1 MEQSVGAVLDC
12 HRNHRLVRLVGETFL
27 RRHEPREVI
36 DVERQIVD
44 FVAPLSQS
52 LDCELA
58 DVRVRI
64 IRRIAVNDKNPHPQI
79 VLTTRI
85 FGEAMPVRR
94 VVCILCVRA
103 STLCARMV
111 SVAPL
116 PARYEQGGLLII
128 NGAVVTVDDDATIH
142 DPGWVHLVD
151 DTIADV
157 GAGDPP
163 ADVVAAAQRV
173 LDAGG
178 HAVMPGMTN
187 AHTHLFQ
194 TFFRGLA
201 DDKQL
206 LDWLRTCI
214 WPGAIHLDA
223 EAAYLAGLC
232 GMVENLRTGAT
243 SVLDHHYV
251 HVDDGIDDAVL
262 QSASD
267 AGIRY
272 MLARGWADR
281 NYPPEMQ
288 ETPEQILAHAAG
300 IRERWHGH
308 DNDRLRIEMAPLLPW
323 GCTDDAMIET
333 VAKTREWGA
342 GTHIHIAESEEEVRL
357 NIEERGTRHV
367 EWLDELGLLG
377 PDMQFAH
384 SVWLDDN
391 ELDLIAAS
399 GASVVSCP
407 VSNMFLASGVPRI
420 VEMRERN
427 INVALA
433 SDGPGSNNRQDM
445 FEVLKS
451 TVLLQKVHRLDPMA
465 LLPGDSIE
473 MACRGGAKA
482 FGTENETGA
491 IEAGRKADVIL
502 VNLESIFVAPVHSV
516 ESALVFNA
524 SPANVTHVVVDGRM
538 LIDEGEL
545 TFVDEAKLI
554 AESRVAAT
562 RLFKKAGV
570 HSRLTT

>member
-1 MEQSVGAVLDC
+1 
-12 HRNHRLVRLVGETFL
+12 
-27 RRHEPREVI
+27 
-36 DVERQIVD
+36 
-44 FVAPLSQS
+44 
-52 LDCELA
+52 
-58 DVRVRI
+58 
-64 IRRIAVNDKNPHPQI
+64 
-79 VLTTRI
+79 
-85 FGEAMPVRR
+85 
-94 VVCILCVRA
+94 
-103 STLCARMV
+103 MV
-111 SVAPL
+111 SVTAL
-116 PARYEQGGLLII
+116 PSRCTGGGVVII

-142 DPGWVHLVD
+142 DPGWVHVVD
-151 DTIADV
+151 DTIVAT
-157 GAGDPP
+157 GAGDAP
-163 ADVVAAAQRV
+163 AAIVDAAERVV
-173 LDAGG
+173 DASGA
-178 HAVMPGMTN
+178 AVMPGMTN

-201 DDKQL
+201 DDKPL
-206 LDWLRTCI
+206 LDWLRKCI
-214 WPGAIHLDA
+214 WPGAVHLDA
-223 EAAYLAGLC
+223 DAGYLAGLC

-251 HVDDGIDDAVL
+251 HVDDAIDDAVL
-262 QSASD
+262 QSAED
-267 AGIRY
+267 AGVRY

-288 ETPEQILAHAAG
+288 ESPEQVMTHAAG
-300 IRERWHGH
+300 LRDRWHGR
-308 DNDRLRIEMAPLLPW
+308 DNGRIRIELAPLLPW
-323 GCTDDAMIET
+323 GCTDDAMTET

-420 VEMRERN
+420 LDMRARN

-451 TVLLQKVHRLDPMA
+451 TVLLQKVHHLDAMA

-482 FGTENETGA
+482 FGHEDQTGMLA
-491 IEAGRKADVIL
+491 AGRKADLVIVDL
-502 VNLESIFVAPVHSV
+502 NSIFLAPVHSV

-524 SPANVTHVVVDGRM
+524 SPANVTHVMVDGRM
-538 LIDEGEL
+538 LIDEGDV
-545 TFVDEAKLI
+545 TFVDEDELL

-562 RLFKKAGV
+562 RVFTKAGV
-570 HSRLTT
+570 ESRLTR

>member
-1 MEQSVGAVLDC
+1 
-12 HRNHRLVRLVGETFL
+12 
-27 RRHEPREVI
+27 
-36 DVERQIVD
+36 
-44 FVAPLSQS
+44 
-52 LDCELA
+52 
-58 DVRVRI
+58 
-64 IRRIAVNDKNPHPQI
+64 
-79 VLTTRI
+79 
-85 FGEAMPVRR
+85 
-94 VVCILCVRA
+94 
-103 STLCARMV
+103 MV
-111 SVAPL
+111 SVSPL
-116 PARYEQGGLLII
+116 PNRHDAGGLVVI
-128 NGAVVTVDDDATIH
+128 NAAVVTVDDAATIH
-142 DPGWVHLVD
+142 DPGWVHIVG
-151 DTIADV
+151 DTIV
-157 GAGDPP
+157 GVGDGEAPAGL
-163 ADVVAAAQRV
+163 VAQAERV
-173 LDAGG
+173 IDAEGS
-178 HAVMPGMTN
+178 AVMPGMTN

-201 DDKQL
+201 DDKPL
-206 LDWLRTCI
+206 LDWLRQCI
-214 WPGAIHLDA
+214 WPGAVHLDA
-223 EAAYLAGLC
+223 EAGYLAGLC

-251 HVDDGIDDAVL
+251 HVDDAIDDAVL

-267 AGIRY
+267 SGVRY

-288 ETPEQILAHAAG
+288 ETPEQVLSHAAG
-300 IRERWHGH
+300 LRERWQGH
-308 DNDRLRIEMAPLLPW
+308 DDDRIRIEVAPLLPW
-323 GCTDDAMIET
+323 GCTDEAMKET

-357 NIEERGTRHV
+357 NVEERGTRHV

-420 VEMRERN
+420 LDMRSRN

-445 FEVLKS
+445 FEVLKT
-451 TVLLQKVHRLDPMA
+451 TVLLQKVHHLDAMA

-482 FGTENETGA
+482 FGTEDSTGMIA
-491 IEAGRKADVIL
+491 AGRKADVVL
-502 VNLESIFVAPVHSV
+502 VDLNSIFIAPVHSI

-524 SPANVTHVVVDGRM
+524 SPANVTHVVVDGRV
-538 LIDEGEL
+538 LIDDRKV
-545 TFVDEAKLI
+545 TFVDEDELL
-554 AESRVAAT
+554 AESRIAAA
-562 RLFKKAGV
+562 RVFKAAGV
-570 HSRLTT
+570 ESRLNR

>member
-1 MEQSVGAVLDC
+1 
-12 HRNHRLVRLVGETFL
+12 
-27 RRHEPREVI
+27 
-36 DVERQIVD
+36 
-44 FVAPLSQS
+44 
-52 LDCELA
+52 
-58 DVRVRI
+58 
-64 IRRIAVNDKNPHPQI
+64 
-79 VLTTRI
+79 
-85 FGEAMPVRR
+85 
-94 VVCILCVRA
+94 
-103 STLCARMV
+103 MV
-111 SVAPL
+111 TVSPL
-116 PARYEQGGLLII
+116 PNRHI
-128 NGAVVTVDDDATIH
+128 NGGVLITNAAVVTVDDSATIL
-142 DPGWVHLVD
+142 DPGWVHVVG
-151 DTIADV
+151 DTIAAIGEGSAPQQLVD
-157 GAGDPP
+157 
-163 ADVVAAAQRV
+163 AAERV
-173 LDAGG
+173 IDAEGS
-178 HAVMPGMTN
+178 ALMPGMTN

-201 DDKQL
+201 DDKPL
-206 LDWLRTCI
+206 LDWLRKCI
-214 WPGAIHLDA
+214 WPGAVHLDA
-223 EAAYLAGLC
+223 DAGYLAGLC

-251 HVDDGIDDAVL
+251 HVDDAIDDAVL

-288 ETPEQILAHAAG
+288 ETPEQVLTHAAG
-300 IRERWHGH
+300 LRDRWHDH
-308 DNDRLRIEMAPLLPW
+308 DDGRLRIEMAPLLPW
-323 GCTDDAMIET
+323 GCTDDAMTET

-357 NIEERGTRHV
+357 NVEERGTRHV

-420 VEMRERN
+420 LDMRSRG
-427 INVALA
+427 INVGLA

-451 TVLLQKVHRLDPMA
+451 TVLLQKVHHLDAMA

-482 FGTENETGA
+482 FGTEDSTGMIA
-491 IEAGRKADVIL
+491 PGRKADL
-502 VNLESIFVAPVHSV
+502 VVVDLNTIFVAPVHSV

-524 SPANVTHVVVDGRM
+524 SPANVTHVMVDGRL
-538 LIDEGEL
+538 LIDEGDVV
-545 TFVDEAKLI
+545 FVDEHELLDA
-554 AESRVAAT
+554 SRVAAA
-562 RLFKKAGV
+562 RVFKAAGV
-570 HSRLTT
+570 TSRLNP

>member
-1 MEQSVGAVLDC
+1 
-12 HRNHRLVRLVGETFL
+12 
-27 RRHEPREVI
+27 
-36 DVERQIVD
+36 
-44 FVAPLSQS
+44 
-52 LDCELA
+52 
-58 DVRVRI
+58 
-64 IRRIAVNDKNPHPQI
+64 
-79 VLTTRI
+79 
-85 FGEAMPVRR
+85 
-94 VVCILCVRA
+94 
-103 STLCARMV
+103 MV

-116 PARYEQGGLLII
+116 PDRHDGGGLVII
-128 NGAVVTVDDDATIH
+128 NAAVVTVDDDATIH
-142 DPGWVHLVD
+142 DPGWVHVVGD
-151 DTIADV
+151 SIVAV
-157 GAGDPP
+157 GAG
-163 ADVVAAAQRV
+163 AASASMIDAAERV
-173 LDAGG
+173 IDAEGC
-178 HAVMPGMTN
+178 AVMPGMTN

-201 DDKQL
+201 DDKPL

-214 WPGAIHLDA
+214 WPGAVHLDA
-223 EAAYLAGLC
+223 EAGYLAGLC

-251 HVDDGIDDAVL
+251 HVDDAIDDAVL
-262 QSASD
+262 QSANDS
-267 AGIRY
+267 GVRY

-281 NYPPEMQ
+281 NYPSEMQ
-288 ETPEQILAHAAG
+288 ETPDQILTHAAG
-300 IRERWHGH
+300 LRDRWHGH
-308 DNDRLRIEMAPLLPW
+308 DDGRIRIEMAPLLPW
-323 GCTDDAMIET
+323 GCTDDAMKQT

-357 NIEERGTRHV
+357 NVEERGTRHV

-391 ELDLIAAS
+391 ELDLIAAA

-407 VSNMFLASGVPRI
+407 VSNMYLASGVPRI
-420 VEMRERN
+420 LDMRRLG

-451 TVLLQKVHRLDPMA
+451 TVLLQKVHHLDAMA

-482 FGTENETGA
+482 FGTPDATGM
-491 IEAGRKADVIL
+491 IEAGRKADL
-502 VNLESIFVAPVHSV
+502 VVVDLETIFTAPVHSV

-538 LIDEGEL
+538 VIDDGDV
-545 TFVDEAKLI
+545 TFVDERELL
-554 AESRVAAT
+554 AESRVAAE
-562 RLFKKAGV
+562 RVFRAAGV
-570 HSRLTT
+570 TSRLTR